1 MTGTGEKNGKK
12 QANNVLTSHSDIISV
27 LAQGCHI
34 SVKFQLHEQ
43 VIIVT

>member
-12 QANNVLTSHSDIISV
+12 HANNVLTSQSEIISV